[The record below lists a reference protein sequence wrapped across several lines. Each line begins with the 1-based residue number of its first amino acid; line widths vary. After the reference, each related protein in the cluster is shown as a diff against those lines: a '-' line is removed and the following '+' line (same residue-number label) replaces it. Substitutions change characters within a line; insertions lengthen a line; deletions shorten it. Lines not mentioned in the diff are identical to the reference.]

1 MAHIAVTDEEVAD
14 WGPKIENIV
23 EWFGQLQEIDV
34 EGVPPALQ
42 ADVEQGAL
50 RPDEAVRYA
59 GELRLVEQ
67 AADTDGAYVRVPKIA
82 TGADA

>member
-1 MAHIAVTDEEVAD
+1 MPVLAATRAAAAPASTLAARLLSPHLQVAD

-23 EWFGQLQEIDV
+23 DWFGQLQEIDV

-50 RPDEAVRYA
+50 RCA
-59 GELRLVEQ
+59 G
-67 AADTDGAYVRVPKIA
+67 
-82 TGADA
+82 